1 MELRPTQNHNAAF
14 LDKFEGK
21 KNFIKKEGLLQL
33 LDVKKNI
40 NGMVCII

>member
-1 MELRPTQNHNAAF
+1 MHPTNKNNIAF

-33 LDVKKNI
+33 LDVKKNS
-40 NGMVCII
+40 NCISIII